1 MCLLSMFATPFVV
14 SIYLINDVFEVY
26 PEIQSWQISY
36 IIWGC
41 SCGALCTIGLI
52 CTIKEHQTLFQN
64 GILYP
69 FGISVQN
76 QSDTSLWVVPLVSMA
91 VSIVGG
97 FFANYAL
104 AERHLLK
111 CDPSFTEGL
120 CHDGLCC
127 LPISSH
133 EITES
138 SRFLGDLASNIL
150 AGWAVVSG
158 IAYFIIKNDDEVVAD
173 DKSEER
179 IYEILETKQKVTE
192 ILEKKVVKI
201 LKKKGVEFEEHD
213 ENDDDSYKKE
223 REILRKLSHEIALRD
238 PDSRRSSIDTSI

>member
-158 IAYFIIKNDDEVVAD
+158 MAYFIIKNDEEVEAD
-173 DKSEER
+173 DQFEEK
-179 IYEILETKQKVTE
+179 IYEILETKKR
-192 ILEKKVVKI
+192 VKEI
-201 LKKKGVEFEEHD
+201 LKKRGVVFEKQDEDEDNFINDMAKMAGEFMK
-213 ENDDDSYKKE
+213 SF
-223 REILRKLSHEIALRD
+223 
-238 PDSRRSSIDTSI
+238 P